1 MYVHTEPSAFV
12 PPTLFYNVVTKQ
24 VFSTNRLQL
33 RYEIDAC
40 LLLFPMQPILLDRP
54 NGIPG
59 RFDSIGFPI
68 GGSKK
73 IKRSATVVS
82 RSIRKKARPL
92 SYYSTSNQS
101 LDMLGLPS
109 SSKQK
114 GLQRSYSV
122 RVSPGYTA
130 MARKGVKIPK
140 SKHLADPLS
149 KSIAAV
155 FPLIEVTSADP
166 PDLDK
171 SSTKSDKASTKSDSS
186 SKFQRGGLRRSFSL
200 RRSRSRSR
208 SKSPNPTPIRATPDS
223 VLSSDQMRKVEGSA
237 KSSLS
242 DLTVVPKKQLEQLEL
257 GATGFNTKGDDP
269 KATSTFKS
277 ASRLSNR
284 SVAPLLTRIS
294 TPTRARTT
302 SDARDLHNRSPIQ
315 RSVTI
320 AGHSN
325 ANIRNA
331 AARVREKLKIQDRPS
346 SVIDMPFSGK
356 ESPLLGKASSQTS
369 LNRTP
374 SAQSNSTGRPQSM
387 LLTVGDFERPL
398 SQEFAAKMTIS
409 SQVMYVSNDS
419 FRVNYMYSYTCAK
432 PYNV

>member
-1 MYVHTEPSAFV
+1 MFPLQ
-12 PPTLFYNVVTKQ
+12 PTL
-24 VFSTNRLQL
+24 LG
-33 RYEIDAC
+33 
-40 LLLFPMQPILLDRP
+40 RP
-54 NGIPG
+54 SGIPGG
-59 RFDSIGFPI
+59 RFDSTGSVSPI

-73 IKRSATVVS
+73 LKRSATVVS
-82 RSIRKKARPL
+82 RSIRKKKTRPL
-92 SYYSTSNQS
+92 SYHSSSNQS
-101 LDMLGLPS
+101 IDMLGLSS

-155 FPLIEVTSADP
+155 FPQIEVTPADLP
-166 PDLDK
+166 EVDN

-208 SKSPNPTPIRATPDS
+208 SKSPNPTPVRATPDS
-223 VLSSDQMRKVEGSA
+223 VLSSDQMRTVEGSA
-237 KSSLS
+237 KSSSS
-242 DLTVVPKKQLEQLEL
+242 DLTVLPKKQLEQLEL
-257 GATGFNTKGDDP
+257 GTTGFNTTLTKGDYP
-269 KATSTFKS
+269 KATSTFKA
-277 ASRLSNR
+277 ASNLSNR

-294 TPTRARTT
+294 TPPNFRVQTG
-302 SDARDLHNRSPIQ
+302 SDAVRDRHNRSPIQ
-315 RSVTI
+315 RSMTI

-325 ANIRNA
+325 ANLRNA
-331 AARVREKLKIQDRPS
+331 AVRAREKLKIQDRPS
-346 SVIDMPFSGK
+346 SVIDMPFSGR
-356 ESPLLGKASSQTS
+356 ESPLLGMASSQTS

-387 LLTVGDFERPL
+387 LLAVGDFERPL
-398 SQEFAAKMTIS
+398 SQELQAKMTIS
-409 SQVMYVSNDS
+409 SQVL
-419 FRVNYMYSYTCAK
+419 YTCSQHFIPCQIHLQLHVHMCKAL
-432 PYNV
+432 